1 MKKTYEGGCHC
12 GRVRYQ
18 VDVDLE
24 AGTGRCNCSICA
36 KKRFWGAQV
45 KPADFRL
52 LTAPQDV
59 GDYQFT
65 AGSTVHHRFCKH
77 CGIHAFGDGHV
88 EQTGGAFVSVNIACL
103 DGVTPEELAA
113 LPVRYMDGLHNNW
126 WNEPAVKT
134 YL

>member
-1 MKKTYEGGCHC
+1 MKKTYQGGCHC

-18 VDVDLE
+18 VDVDLQ

-65 AGSTVHHRFCKH
+65 AGSLVHHRFCKH
-77 CGIHAFGDGHV
+77 CGIHAFGDGNI
-88 EQTGGAFVSVNIACL
+88 EQVGGAYVSVNVACL
-103 DGVTPEELAA
+103 DDVPPAELAA
-113 LPVRYMDGLHNNW
+113 LPVRYFDGLHNNW
-126 WNEPAVKT
+126 WNEPEVKS